1 MLRIDIKPDGMN
13 FLPLAYFFPKTINSS
28 TRQMSATIAGTIA
41 NAAKV
46 NGIAKTTDAIRDAL
60 LPALTKPIKPPAT
73 NIAM

>member
-13 FLPLAYFFPKTINSS
+13 FLPLANFFPKTIRSR

-41 NAAKV
+41 NAVKV
-46 NGIAKTTDAIRDAL
+46 SGIANATDAIRDAL
-60 LPALTKPIKPPAT
+60 LPALMKPIKPPAT